1 MKKFYLVFLLA
12 AANGAAYSQTF
23 ITYGNNSI
31 SKQEFLKAYNKNKTQ
46 VADKEKSL
54 REYVELYSNFKLK
67 VKAAEELRLDT
78 LSQIQYDIRNF
89 RDQVMD
95 NYLSDEKGIDKLT
108 NEAFVR
114 SQQDRHVIHFY
125 APVGAA
131 ASAADTTKTYNAVMG
146 LYTALKAGS
155 ADEIALV
162 QKYAGNP
169 AIIKR
174 TDVGFITAFTVPY
187 EYENIIYGLNIQE
200 ISKPYRS
207 KNGWHMFK
215 VTRERHNPGKWKIAQ
230 VLVAIDPNAN
240 DAAKAA
246 AQKKAGEVYTLLKNG
261 EPFSTVAKTYSDDK
275 LSYLNGGELPEFGTG
290 AYAADFENEI
300 LKLKTDGDISQPFL
314 TSFGYHIIKRMGHS
328 PTPASPSDEPYMFDL
343 KQKVMKDTRVI
354 AEKEKYTKDIIAKV
368 GTRKLNTVK
377 DADLFRYADSLMK
390 NPSLE
395 QTSTFP
401 ISNKKVLRV
410 KDEELKGSDWLAFVR
425 DYKTNL
431 SEYKAET
438 NKQLWDKFTE
448 VSALNYYKKHLEEY
462 NPDFKFQMQEF
473 KEGNMLFE
481 IMERNVWG
489 KAINDSAGL
498 RKHYNAHASNFK
510 WAASADVLI
519 FNCST
524 AKIAEETMTALKKGK
539 NWRAIAD
546 EQTSSGSLQAD
557 SGRYEI
563 TQIIG
568 ANYANAPAAGSYTA
582 IVTNIDGTSTFV
594 KYVTIY
600 EANQPR
606 SFEEARGLVI
616 NEYQQVL
623 EQQWL
628 AELKKKYP
636 VHVNEKMI
644 PEML

>member
-1 MKKFYLVFLLA
+1 MKKYYLIFLLA
-12 AANGAAYSQTF
+12 VGNGAAYSQTF
-23 ITYGNNSI
+23 ITYGSNNI
-31 SKQEFLKAYNKNKTQ
+31 SRQEFLKAYNKNKTQ

-78 LSQIQYDIRNF
+78 LAQIQYDIRNF

-108 NEAFVR
+108 SEAFIR
-114 SQQDRHVIHFY
+114 SQQDRYVIHFF
-125 APVGAA
+125 APVGVA
-131 ASAADTTKTYNAVMG
+131 ASAADTAKTYSAITS
-146 LYTALKAGS
+146 LYTDLKAGNTN
-155 ADEIALV
+155 ETALV
-162 QKYAGNP
+162 QKYAGSTGM
-169 AIIKR
+169 IKR
-174 TDVGFITAFTVPY
+174 SEIGFITAFTVPY
-187 EYENIIYGLNIQE
+187 EYENIIYGLKIEE

-207 KNGWHMFK
+207 KNGWHIFK
-215 VTRERHNPGKWKIAQ
+215 VIRERNNPGKWKIAQ
-230 VLVAIDPNAN
+230 VLVAVDPDAN
-240 DAAKAA
+240 EAAKAT
-246 AQKKAGEVYTLLKNG
+246 AQKKASEAYTLLKNG
-261 EPFSTVAKTYSDDK
+261 ESFSAIAKTYSDDK
-275 LSYLNGGELPEFGTG
+275 LSYLSGGELPEFGTG
-290 AYAADFENEI
+290 AYSAGFENEV

-328 PTPASPSDEPYMFDL
+328 PTPSTQSDESYMFDL

-354 AEKEKYTKDIIAKV
+354 AEKEKYTRDIITKM
-368 GTRKLNTVK
+368 GTRKLNIVK
-377 DADLFRYADSLMK
+377 DADLFRYADSLMT

-395 QTSTFP
+395 QTKAYP
-401 ISNKKVLRV
+401 ISNKKVLSV

-431 SEYKAET
+431 SENKAET

-462 NPDFKFQMQEF
+462 NTDFKFQMQEF

-489 KAINDSAGL
+489 KAINDSTGL
-498 RKHYNAHASNFK
+498 LKHYNAHASNFK

-539 NWRAIAD
+539 NWSAIAD
-546 EQTSSGSLQAD
+546 EQSTGGLLQAD

-568 ANYANAPAAGSYTA
+568 ANYASAPAAGSYTA

-644 PEML
+644 AEML